1 MNKYHSWFG
10 VGIKGGGT
18 LGLAGFETM
27 EGYIA
32 NLGMPSH
39 SHSINMSYLR
49 LGAGLG
55 AGAGLCLI
63 FVYNSANPKV
73 LDQTNDST
81 WSVNLSLGAKWAD
94 VVKAL
99 KAAKVFTIAPKL
111 VSGIAMASKFD
122 LDSIRT
128 SASYIYTIYELFNEA
143 GNKNKVVA
151 IDVPFAGVGLEVSV
165 QALHGTIFIGDLAMQ
180 KPPTQNPTP
189 TGIRRGTI

>member
-1 MNKYHSWFG
+1 MNNYHSWFG
-10 VGIKGGGT
+10 VGVKGGGT

-55 AGAGLCLI
+55 GGAGLCLI
-63 FVYNSANPKV
+63 FVFNSINPKV

-81 WSVNLSLGAKWAD
+81 WSINVSLGAKWSD

-99 KAAKVFTIAPKL
+99 KAAKIFTIAPKL
-111 VSGIAMASKFD
+111 ISGIAQASKFD
-122 LDSIRT
+122 FDAIRN
-128 SASYIYTIYELFNEA
+128 SASYIFTTYELFKDN
-143 GNKNKVVA
+143 GTKNKVVA
-151 IDVPFAGVGLEVSV
+151 IDVPFAGVGTELSV
-165 QALHGTIFIGDLAMQ
+165 QALYGTIFIDDLVM
-180 KPPTQNPTP
+180 QNPAKQAQTP
-189 TGIRRGTI
+189 TGIRRGTL

>member
-1 MNKYHSWFG
+1 MNNYHSWFG
-10 VGIKGGGT
+10 VGVKGGGT

-49 LGAGLG
+49 LGPGLG

-63 FVYNSANPKV
+63 FVYNSLNPKV

-81 WSVNLSLGAKWAD
+81 WSVNVSLGAKWSD

-99 KAAKVFTIAPKL
+99 KIAKIFTTAPRL
-111 VSGIAMASKFD
+111 VKGLTHASKFD
-122 LDSIRT
+122 LDSIRN
-128 SASYIYTIYELFNEA
+128 SASYIYTIYELFNEG

-151 IDVPFAGVGLEVSV
+151 IDIPFAGTGLELSA
-165 QALHGTIFIGDLAMQ
+165 QALYGTIFIGDLVM
-180 KPPTQNPTP
+180 QNPSQVKQP